1 MYGYSVFAEIEILIL
16 KFYIRDRLKD
26 GVYILNDNDQN
37 QNKTSSI
44 QVITRAA
51 KILRTLR
58 EHPKGLSLTQISKE
72 VDLAR
77 STVQR
82 IVAALEQENLVTVA
96 SANSGFRLGPEIARL
111 AGAVHSDLREE
122 LRPFLIQLSNMINET
137 VDLSILDNG
146 KVLFVDQIIAAHPL
160 QATSQP
166 GASFPLHCTANG
178 KAILASLPIT
188 DVENLLPKELKR
200 YTDKTITNR
209 DELLKELETVRKK
222 GVAFSREEHIE
233 GICAVGA
240 VVVDRLGNRSAVSIP
255 LPSTRFYGNEEKLVS
270 ALLNTCQTINRHFE

>member
-1 MYGYSVFAEIEILIL
+1 MYIL
-16 KFYIRDRLKD
+16 KDI
-26 GVYILNDNDQN
+26 DQN

-58 EHPKGLSLTQISKE
+58 EHPKGLSLSQISKE

-82 IVAALEQENLVTVA
+82 IVSALEQENLVTAA
-96 SANSGFRLGPEIARL
+96 SANSGFRLGPEIAKL
-111 AGAVHSDLREE
+111 AGAVHSDLKEE

-137 VDLSILDNG
+137 VDLSVLDNG

-178 KAILASLPIT
+178 KAILASLSKTEI
-188 DVENLLPKELKR
+188 ENLLPEQLKR

-209 DELLKELETVRKK
+209 DDLLKELDMVRRG

-255 LPSTRFYGNEEKLVS
+255 LPSIRFYGNEAKLVT
-270 ALLNTCQTINRHFE
+270 ALIKTCQNIILHFE

>member
-1 MYGYSVFAEIEILIL
+1 VEYIYGEGGIFLSNNQ
-16 KFYIRDRLKD
+16 D
-26 GVYILNDNDQN
+26 

-44 QVITRAA
+44 QVISRAA
-51 KILRTLR
+51 KILRLLR
-58 EHPKGLSLTQISKE
+58 EHPKGLSLSQIAKE

-82 IVAALEQENLVTVA
+82 IVAALEQENLVTTA
-96 SANSGFRLGPEIARL
+96 SANGGFRLGPEIARL

-122 LRPFLIQLSNMINET
+122 IRPFLIQLSTIVNET
-137 VDLSILDNG
+137 VDLSVLDNG
-146 KVLFVDQIIAAHPL
+146 KVLFVDQIIAPHPL

-178 KAILASLPIT
+178 KAILASLPLAE
-188 DVENLLPKELKR
+188 VENLLPKELKW

-209 DELLKELETVRKK
+209 DELLKELETVRSE

-233 GICAVGA
+233 GICAAGA

-255 LPSTRFYGNEEKLVS
+255 LPSTRFYGNEEKLIS
-270 ALLNTCQTINRHFE
+270 ALLKTCQNINRHFE

>member
-1 MYGYSVFAEIEILIL
+1 VH
-16 KFYIRDRLKD
+16 
-26 GVYILNDNDQN
+26 ILNENDQN

-51 KILRTLR
+51 NILRTLR
-58 EHPKGLSLTQISKE
+58 EHPKGLSLSQIAKE

-82 IVAALEQENLVTVA
+82 IVAALEEENLITAA
-96 SANSGFRLGPEIARL
+96 STNSGFRLGPEIARL
-111 AGAVHSDLREE
+111 AGAVHNDLREE
-122 LRPFLIQLSNMINET
+122 LRPFLIQLSNRINET

-188 DVENLLPKELKR
+188 EIENLLPEQLKR

-209 DELLKELETVRKK
+209 DELLKELESVRKE
-222 GVAFSREEHIE
+222 GVSFSREEHIE

-270 ALLNTCQTINRHFE
+270 ALIKTCQNINRYFEYE

>member
-1 MYGYSVFAEIEILIL
+1 MYIL
-16 KFYIRDRLKD
+16 KDI
-26 GVYILNDNDQN
+26 DQN

-58 EHPKGLSLTQISKE
+58 EHPKGLSLSQISKE

-82 IVAALEQENLVTVA
+82 IVSALEQENLVTAA

-111 AGAVHSDLREE
+111 AGAVHSDLKEE

-137 VDLSILDNG
+137 VDLSVLDNG

-178 KAILASLPIT
+178 KAILASLSKTEI
-188 DVENLLPKELKR
+188 ENLLPEQLR
-200 YTDKTITNR
+200 SYTDKTITNR
-209 DELLKELETVRKK
+209 DDLLKELDMVRRE

-255 LPSTRFYGNEEKLVS
+255 LPSIRFYGNEAKLVT
-270 ALLNTCQTINRHFE
+270 ALIKT

>member
-1 MYGYSVFAEIEILIL
+1 
-16 KFYIRDRLKD
+16 
-26 GVYILNDNDQN
+26 VYILNDNDQN
-37 QNKTSSI
+37 LNKTSSI
-44 QVITRAA
+44 QVITRAV

-58 EHPKGLSLTQISKE
+58 EHPKGLSLSQISKE
-72 VDLAR
+72 VELAR

-82 IVAALEQENLVTVA
+82 IVAALEQENLVTAA

-111 AGAVHSDLREE
+111 AGAVNSDLREE
-122 LRPFLIQLSNMINET
+122 LRPFLIQLSNTINET

-178 KAILASLPIT
+178 KAILASLTIT
-188 DVENLLPKELKR
+188 EVENLLPKELKQ

-209 DELLKELETVRKK
+209 DELLKELEMVRKE

-255 LPSTRFYGNEEKLVS
+255 LPSTRFYGNEKKLVS
-270 ALLNTCQTINRHFE
+270 ALIQTCQNINRHFA

>member
-1 MYGYSVFAEIEILIL
+1 
-16 KFYIRDRLKD
+16 
-26 GVYILNDNDQN
+26 VYILNDNNQN
-37 QNKTSSI
+37 QNKASSI

-51 KILRTLR
+51 KILRTLK
-58 EHPKGLSLTQISKE
+58 EHPKGLSLSQISNE

-82 IVAALEQENLVTVA
+82 IVGALEQENLVTAA
-96 SANSGFRLGPEIARL
+96 STNSGFRLGPEIARL

-137 VDLSILDNG
+137 VDLSVLANG

-178 KAILASLPIT
+178 KSILASLPIAE
-188 DVENLLPKELKR
+188 VENLLPKELKR
-200 YTDKTITNR
+200 YTEKTITNR
-209 DELLKELETVRKK
+209 DKLLKELETVRQE

-270 ALLNTCQTINRHFE
+270 ALLNTCLNINRHFE

>member
-1 MYGYSVFAEIEILIL
+1 MNNNQ
-16 KFYIRDRLKD
+16 D
-26 GVYILNDNDQN
+26 
-37 QNKTSSI
+37 QNKTSGI
-44 QVITRAA
+44 QVISRAA

-58 EHPKGLSLTQISKE
+58 EHPKGLSLSQIAKE
-72 VDLAR
+72 VGLAR

-82 IVAALEQENLVTVA
+82 IVAALEEENLVTA
-96 SANSGFRLGPEIARL
+96 GTANNGFRLGPEIARL

-122 LRPFLIQLSNMINET
+122 LRPFLIQLSNQVNET
-137 VDLSILDNG
+137 VDLSVLDNG

-188 DVENLLPKELKR
+188 EIEKLLPEQLKQF
-200 YTDKTITNR
+200 TDKTITNR
-209 DELLKELETVRKK
+209 NELLKELEVVRKE
-222 GVAFSREEHIE
+222 GVAFSREEHID

-240 VVVDRLGNRSAVSIP
+240 VIFDQVGNRCAVSIP
-255 LPSTRFYGNEEKLVS
+255 LPAIRFYGNEKKLAT
-270 ALLNTCQTINRHFE
+270 ALLKTRQSIN